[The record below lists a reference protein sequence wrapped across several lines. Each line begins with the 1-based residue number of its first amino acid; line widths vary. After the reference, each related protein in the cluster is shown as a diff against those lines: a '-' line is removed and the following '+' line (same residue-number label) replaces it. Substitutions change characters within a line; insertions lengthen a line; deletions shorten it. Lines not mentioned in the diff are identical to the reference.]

1 MAFQSYRLRRAAIF
15 FLSLCLLALCMTGWF
30 ALFGPDVKSVHGFF
44 FLTSSAIGYA
54 AFYMLP
60 ALLLLLPL
68 IWCKSK
74 ISAMIW
80 ACLSAI
86 AGGSVLVILTID
98 AAILFRYGY
107 HINGLVINLL
117 CTRGGFRSMGLDS
130 ATLIPAFA
138 LVAFIYAICLAL
150 GYLCFH
156 VAKMDAVCRKIC
168 RPSIMATIGGIWAIA
183 AAYSLLCTGHADF
196 FADTEILAQQD
207 ALPYIITVRMRSMLR
222 RLGFKEPD
230 RKKIPAFADANSE
243 KASLKYPR
251 NDIKRNPNRRKYNI
265 IWLVAE
271 SLRADFLKE
280 DIMPETWK
288 YSQTAA
294 RFDNHYSGGHGTRPA
309 MFSMFYGLYGLNWD
323 VFMNQRR
330 GPVFIDWLL
339 EDNYQFLCQTSAD
352 FTYPE
357 FDKTIFSALH
367 QDVLIEMD
375 QTKKPWQRDEKL
387 IDDLIAFVQ
396 NRDKSRP
403 FFTFGFFE
411 STHAPYTFPES
422 AVIREDY
429 MKKINYTTV
438 SAKDAQQLYNR
449 DCNAAHYLDILFAK
463 VVAMIDADPE
473 LRDNTIVVFTGDHG
487 EEFFEKGR
495 LGHNSTFSEEQIRIP
510 LILKFPG
517 ATPSVCEKMTHHTD
531 IVPTIAPYLGV
542 ETAAEEY
549 CIGHDLM
556 ANYDRKFFLVCG
568 WNLAVLVNHDYKF
581 MVPMSMKSA
590 FRSNDL
596 HHRDD
601 SPCTEEEDDSF
612 ISRFADQ
619 LTGIQ
624 EELHRFIDR

>member
-1 MAFQSYRLRRAAIF
+1 MAFQSSRLPRTFIF
-15 FLSLCLLALCMTGWF
+15 FSLLCLLELCMTGWF
-30 ALFGPDVKSVHGFF
+30 ARFGPDVKTVHGFF
-44 FLTSSAIGYA
+44 FLTCSAIAYSV
-54 AFYMLP
+54 FYMLP
-60 ALLLLLPL
+60 ALILLLPSL
-68 IWCKSK
+68 WCKSALV
-74 ISAMIW
+74 AMAW
-80 ACLSAI
+80 VCLSAF
-86 AGGSVLVILTID
+86 AGGTTLVITVID
-98 AAILFRYGY
+98 AGILYRYGY

-130 ATLIPAFA
+130 ATLAPAFA
-138 LVAFIYAICLAL
+138 LVAIIYAVCFAI
-150 GYLCFH
+150 GYACFH
-156 VAKMDAVCRKIC
+156 WKKMDVVCGKIC
-168 RPSIMATIGGIWAIA
+168 RPAVMATLGGIWAVA
-183 AAYSLLCTGHADF
+183 FGYSLLCTGHADF

-207 ALPYIITVRMRSMLR
+207 ALPYIVTVRMRKFLR

-251 NDIKRNPNRRKYNI
+251 QDIVRNPNRKKYNI

-280 DIMPETWK
+280 DIMPRTWK
-288 YSQTAA
+288 YAQTAA

-339 EDNYQFLCQTSAD
+339 EDDYQFLCQTSAD

-357 FDKTIFSALH
+357 FDKTIFAALH
-367 QDVLIEMD
+367 QDVLVEVEAK
-375 QTKKPWQRDEKL
+375 TPWQKDEKL
-387 IDDLIAFVQ
+387 IDDLISFVK

-429 MKKINYTTV
+429 MKKINYATV
-438 SAKDAQQLYNR
+438 SEKDAQQLYNR
-449 DCNAAHYLDILFAK
+449 DCNAAHYLDTLFAK
-463 VVAMIDADPE
+463 VTAMLDDDPE

-510 LILKFPG
+510 LILKLPG
-517 ATPSVCEKMTHHTD
+517 KTPSVCEKMTHHTD
-531 IVPTIAPYLGV
+531 IVPTLAPYLGV
-542 ETAAEEY
+542 ETPAADY
-549 CIGHDLM
+549 CLGHDLM
-556 ANYDRKFFLVCG
+556 DDYNRQFFLVCG
-568 WNLAVLVNHDYKF
+568 WKIAVLINHDYKF
-581 MVPMSMKSA
+581 MLPMSMRSA
-590 FRSNDL
+590 FKSNSL
-596 HHRDD
+596 QHRDD

-612 ISRFADQ
+612 ISRFASQ
-619 LTGIQ
+619 LAEVQ
-624 EELHRFIDR
+624 EELYRFIDR

>member
-1 MAFQSYRLRRAAIF
+1 MAFQSSRLPRTFIF
-15 FLSLCLLALCMTGWF
+15 FSLLCLLELCMTGWF
-30 ALFGPDVKSVHGFF
+30 AWFGPDVKTVHGFF
-44 FLTSSAIGYA
+44 FLTCSAIAYSV
-54 AFYMLP
+54 FYMLP
-60 ALLLLLPL
+60 ALILLLPSL
-68 IWCKSK
+68 WCKSALV
-74 ISAMIW
+74 AMAW
-80 ACLSAI
+80 VCLSAF
-86 AGGSVLVILTID
+86 AGGTTLVITVID
-98 AAILFRYGY
+98 AGILYRYGY

-117 CTRGGFRSMGLDS
+117 CTRGGSRSMGLDS
-130 ATLIPAFA
+130 ATLAPAFA
-138 LVAFIYAICLAL
+138 LVAIIYAVCFAI
-150 GYLCFH
+150 GYACYH
-156 VAKMDAVCRKIC
+156 WKKMDVVCGKIC
-168 RPSIMATIGGIWAIA
+168 RPAVMATLGGIWAVA
-183 AAYSLLCTGHADF
+183 FGYSLLCTGHADF

-207 ALPYIITVRMRSMLR
+207 ALPYIVTVRMRKFLR

-251 NDIKRNPNRRKYNI
+251 QDIVRNPNRKKYNI

-280 DIMPETWK
+280 DIMPRTWK
-288 YSQTAA
+288 YAQTAA

-357 FDKTIFSALH
+357 FDKTIFAALH
-367 QDVLIEMD
+367 QDVLVEVEAK
-375 QTKKPWQRDEKL
+375 TPWQKDEKL
-387 IDDLIAFVQ
+387 IDDLISFVK

-429 MKKINYTTV
+429 MKKINYATV
-438 SAKDAQQLYNR
+438 SEKDAQQLYNR
-449 DCNAAHYLDILFAK
+449 DCNAAHYLDTLFAK
-463 VVAMIDADPE
+463 VTAMLDDDPE

-510 LILKFPG
+510 LILKLPG
-517 ATPSVCEKMTHHTD
+517 KTPSVCEKMTHHTD
-531 IVPTIAPYLGV
+531 IVPTLAPYLGV
-542 ETAAEEY
+542 ETPAADY
-549 CIGHDLM
+549 CLGHDLM
-556 ANYDRKFFLVCG
+556 DDYNRQFFLVCG
-568 WNLAVLVNHDYKF
+568 WKIAVLINHDYKF
-581 MVPMSMKSA
+581 MLPMSMRSA
-590 FRSNDL
+590 FKSNSL
-596 HHRDD
+596 QHRDD

-612 ISRFADQ
+612 ISRFASQ
-619 LTGIQ
+619 LAEVQ

>member
-1 MAFQSYRLRRAAIF
+1 MAFQSSRLPRTFIF
-15 FLSLCLLALCMTGWF
+15 FSLLCLLELCMTGWF
-30 ALFGPDVKSVHGFF
+30 AWFGPDVKTVHGFF
-44 FLTSSAIGYA
+44 FLTCSAIAYSV
-54 AFYMLP
+54 FYMLP
-60 ALLLLLPL
+60 ALILLLPSL
-68 IWCKSK
+68 WCKSALV
-74 ISAMIW
+74 AMAW
-80 ACLSAI
+80 VCLSAF
-86 AGGSVLVILTID
+86 AGGTTLVITVID
-98 AAILFRYGY
+98 AGILYRYGY

-130 ATLIPAFA
+130 ATLAPAFA
-138 LVAFIYAICLAL
+138 LVAIIYAVCFAI
-150 GYLCFH
+150 GYACFH
-156 VAKMDAVCRKIC
+156 WKKMDVVCGKIC
-168 RPSIMATIGGIWAIA
+168 RPAVMATLGGIWAVA
-183 AAYSLLCTGHADF
+183 FGYSLLCTGHADF

-207 ALPYIITVRMRSMLR
+207 ALPYIVTVRMRKFLR

-251 NDIKRNPNRRKYNI
+251 QDIVRNPNRKKYNI

-280 DIMPETWK
+280 DIMPRTWK
-288 YSQTAA
+288 YAQTAA

-339 EDNYQFLCQTSAD
+339 EDDYQFLCQTSAD

-357 FDKTIFSALH
+357 FDKTIFAALH
-367 QDVLIEMD
+367 QDVLVEVD
-375 QTKKPWQRDEKL
+375 AKTPWQKDEKL
-387 IDDLIAFVQ
+387 IDDLISFVK

-429 MKKINYTTV
+429 MKKINYATV
-438 SAKDAQQLYNR
+438 SEKDAQQLYNR
-449 DCNAAHYLDILFAK
+449 DCNAAHYLDTLFAK
-463 VVAMIDADPE
+463 VTAMLDDDPE

-510 LILKFPG
+510 LILKLPG
-517 ATPSVCEKMTHHTD
+517 KTPSVCEKMTHHTD
-531 IVPTIAPYLGV
+531 IVPTLAPYLGV
-542 ETAAEEY
+542 ETPAADY
-549 CIGHDLM
+549 CLGHDLM
-556 ANYDRKFFLVCG
+556 DDYNRQFFLVCG
-568 WNLAVLVNHDYKF
+568 WKIAVLINHDYKF
-581 MVPMSMKSA
+581 MLPMSMRSA
-590 FRSNDL
+590 FKSNSL
-596 HHRDD
+596 QHRDD

-612 ISRFADQ
+612 ISRFASQ
-619 LTGIQ
+619 LAEVQ
-624 EELHRFIDR
+624 EELYRFIDR

>member
-1 MAFQSYRLRRAAIF
+1 MAFQSSRLPRTFIF
-15 FLSLCLLALCMTGWF
+15 FSLLCLLELCMTGWF
-30 ALFGPDVKSVHGFF
+30 ARFGPDVKTVHGFF
-44 FLTSSAIGYA
+44 FLTCSAIAYSV
-54 AFYMLP
+54 FYMLP
-60 ALLLLLPL
+60 ALLLLLPSL
-68 IWCKSK
+68 WCKSAK
-74 ISAMIW
+74 AAMAW
-80 ACLSAI
+80 ACLSAF
-86 AGGSVLVILTID
+86 AGGTTLVITVID
-98 AAILFRYGY
+98 AGILFRYGY
-107 HINGLVINLL
+107 HINGLGINLL

-130 ATLIPAFA
+130 ATLAPAFA
-138 LVAFIYAICLAL
+138 LVAIIYAVCFAI
-150 GYLCFH
+150 GYACFH
-156 VAKMDAVCRKIC
+156 WKKMDVVCGKIC
-168 RPSIMATIGGIWAIA
+168 RPAVMATLGGIWAVA
-183 AAYSLLCTGHADF
+183 FGYSLLCTGHADF

-207 ALPYIITVRMRSMLR
+207 ALPYIVTVRMRKFLR

-251 NDIKRNPNRRKYNI
+251 QDIVRNPNRKKYNI

-280 DIMPETWK
+280 DIMPRTWK
-288 YSQTAA
+288 YAQTAA

-339 EDNYQFLCQTSAD
+339 EDDYQFLCQTSAD

-357 FDKTIFSALH
+357 FDKTIFAALH
-367 QDVLIEMD
+367 QDVLVEVD
-375 QTKKPWQRDEKL
+375 AKTPWQKDEKL
-387 IDDLIAFVQ
+387 IDDLISFVK

-429 MKKINYTTV
+429 MKKINYATV
-438 SAKDAQQLYNR
+438 SEKDAQQLYNR
-449 DCNAAHYLDILFAK
+449 DCNAAHYLDTLFAK
-463 VVAMIDADPE
+463 VTAMLDDDPE

-487 EEFFEKGR
+487 EEFFENGR

-510 LILKFPG
+510 LILKLPG
-517 ATPSVCEKMTHHTD
+517 KTPSVCEKMTHHTD
-531 IVPTIAPYLGV
+531 IVPTLAPYLGV
-542 ETAAEEY
+542 ETPAADY
-549 CIGHDLM
+549 CLGHDLM
-556 ANYDRKFFLVCG
+556 DDYNRQFFLVCG
-568 WNLAVLVNHDYKF
+568 WKIAVLINHDYKF
-581 MVPMSMKSA
+581 MLPMSMRSA
-590 FRSNDL
+590 FKSNSL
-596 HHRDD
+596 QHRDD

-612 ISRFADQ
+612 ISRFASQ
-619 LTGIQ
+619 LAEVQ

>member
-1 MAFQSYRLRRAAIF
+1 MAFQSSRLPRTITF
-15 FLSLCLLALCMTGWF
+15 FSLLCLLELCMTGWF
-30 ALFGPDVKSVHGFF
+30 ARFGPDVKTVHGFF
-44 FLTSSAIGYA
+44 FLTSSAIAYSV
-54 AFYMLP
+54 FYMLP
-60 ALLLLLPL
+60 ALLLLLPSL
-68 IWCKSK
+68 WCKSSK
-74 ISAMIW
+74 VAMAW
-80 ACLSAI
+80 ACLSAF
-86 AGGSVLVILTID
+86 AGGTTLVITVID
-98 AAILFRYGY
+98 AGILYRYGY

-130 ATLIPAFA
+130 ATLAPAFA
-138 LVAFIYAICLAL
+138 LVAIIYAVCFAI
-150 GYLCFH
+150 GYACYH
-156 VAKMDAVCRKIC
+156 WKKMDVVCGKIC
-168 RPSIMATIGGIWAIA
+168 RSAVMATLGAIWAVSFG
-183 AAYSLLCTGHADF
+183 YSLLCTGHADF

-207 ALPYIITVRMRSMLR
+207 ALPYIVTVRMRKFLR
-222 RLGFKEPD
+222 KLGFKEPD

-251 NDIKRNPNRRKYNI
+251 QDIVRNPNRKKYNI

-280 DIMPETWK
+280 DIMPQTWK
-288 YSQTAA
+288 YAQTAA

-339 EDNYQFLCQTSAD
+339 EDDYQFLCQTSAD

-357 FDKTIFSALH
+357 FDKTIFAALH
-367 QDVLIEMD
+367 QDVLVEVEAK
-375 QTKKPWQRDEKL
+375 TPWQKDEKL
-387 IDDLIAFVQ
+387 IDDLLAFVK

-411 STHAPYTFPES
+411 STHAPYTFPDS

-429 MKKINYTTV
+429 MKKINYATV

-449 DCNAAHYLDILFAK
+449 DCNAAHYLDTLFAK
-463 VVAMIDADPE
+463 VIAMLDEDPE

-510 LILKFPG
+510 LILKLPG
-517 ATPSVCEKMTHHTD
+517 ATPSVCNKMTHHTD
-531 IVPTIAPYLGV
+531 IVPTLAPYLGI
-542 ETAAEEY
+542 ETPSADY
-549 CIGHDLM
+549 CIGYNLM
-556 ANYDRKFFLVCG
+556 ADYDRQYFLVCG
-568 WNLAVLVNHDYKF
+568 WKIAVLINHDYKF
-581 MVPMSMKSA
+581 MLPMSMRSA
-590 FRSNDL
+590 FKSNDL
-596 HHRDD
+596 QHRDD
-601 SPCTEEEDDSF
+601 SPCTEEEDDTF
-612 ISRFADQ
+612 ISRFAAQ
-619 LTGIQ
+619 LAGIQ

>member
-1 MAFQSYRLRRAAIF
+1 MAFQSSRLPRTFIF
-15 FLSLCLLALCMTGWF
+15 FSLLCLLELCMTGWF
-30 ALFGPDVKSVHGFF
+30 AWFGPDVKTVHGFF
-44 FLTSSAIGYA
+44 FLTCSAIAYSV
-54 AFYMLP
+54 FYMLP
-60 ALLLLLPL
+60 ALILLLPSL
-68 IWCKSK
+68 WCKSALV
-74 ISAMIW
+74 AMAW
-80 ACLSAI
+80 VCLSAF
-86 AGGSVLVILTID
+86 AGGTTLVITVID
-98 AAILFRYGY
+98 AGILYRYGY

-130 ATLIPAFA
+130 ATLAPAFA
-138 LVAFIYAICLAL
+138 LVAIIYAVCFAI
-150 GYLCFH
+150 GYACFH
-156 VAKMDAVCRKIC
+156 WKKMDVVCGKIC
-168 RPSIMATIGGIWAIA
+168 RPAVMATLGGIWAVA
-183 AAYSLLCTGHADF
+183 FGYSLLCTGHADF

-207 ALPYIITVRMRSMLR
+207 ALPYIVTVRMRKFLR

-251 NDIKRNPNRRKYNI
+251 QDIVRNPNRKKYNI

-280 DIMPETWK
+280 DIMPRTWK
-288 YSQTAA
+288 YAQTAA

-357 FDKTIFSALH
+357 FDKTIFAALH
-367 QDVLIEMD
+367 QDVLVEVEAK
-375 QTKKPWQRDEKL
+375 TPWQKDEKL
-387 IDDLIAFVQ
+387 IDDLISFVK

-429 MKKINYTTV
+429 MKKINYATV
-438 SAKDAQQLYNR
+438 SEKDAQQLYNR
-449 DCNAAHYLDILFAK
+449 DCNAAHYLDTLFAK
-463 VVAMIDADPE
+463 VTAMLDDDPE

-510 LILKFPG
+510 LILKLPG
-517 ATPSVCEKMTHHTD
+517 KTPSVCEKMTHHTD
-531 IVPTIAPYLGV
+531 IVPTLAPYLGV
-542 ETAAEEY
+542 ETPAADY
-549 CIGHDLM
+549 CLGHDLM
-556 ANYDRKFFLVCG
+556 DDYNRQFFLVCG
-568 WNLAVLVNHDYKF
+568 WKIAVLINHDYKF
-581 MVPMSMKSA
+581 MLPMSMRSA
-590 FRSNDL
+590 FKSNSL
-596 HHRDD
+596 QHRDD

-612 ISRFADQ
+612 ISRFASQ
-619 LTGIQ
+619 LAEVQ
-624 EELHRFIDR
+624 EELYRFIDR

>member
-1 MAFQSYRLRRAAIF
+1 MAFQSSRLPRTFIF
-15 FLSLCLLALCMTGWF
+15 FSLLCLLELCMTGWF
-30 ALFGPDVKSVHGFF
+30 ARFGPDVKTVHGFF
-44 FLTSSAIGYA
+44 FLTCSAIAYSV
-54 AFYMLP
+54 FYMLP
-60 ALLLLLPL
+60 ALILLLPSL
-68 IWCKSK
+68 WCKSALV
-74 ISAMIW
+74 AMAW
-80 ACLSAI
+80 VCLSAF
-86 AGGSVLVILTID
+86 AGGTTLVITVID
-98 AAILFRYGY
+98 AGILYRYGY

-130 ATLIPAFA
+130 ATLAPAFA
-138 LVAFIYAICLAL
+138 LVAIIYAVCFAI
-150 GYLCFH
+150 GYACFH
-156 VAKMDAVCRKIC
+156 WKKMDVVCGKIC
-168 RPSIMATIGGIWAIA
+168 RPAVMATLGGIWAVA
-183 AAYSLLCTGHADF
+183 FGYSLLCTGHADF

-207 ALPYIITVRMRSMLR
+207 ALPYIVTVRMRKFLR

-251 NDIKRNPNRRKYNI
+251 QDIVRNPNRKKYNI

-280 DIMPETWK
+280 DIMPRTWK
-288 YSQTAA
+288 YAQTAA

-357 FDKTIFSALH
+357 FDKTIFAALH
-367 QDVLIEMD
+367 QDVLVEVD
-375 QTKKPWQRDEKL
+375 AKTPWQKDEKL
-387 IDDLIAFVQ
+387 IDDLISFVK

-429 MKKINYTTV
+429 MKKINYATV
-438 SAKDAQQLYNR
+438 SEKDAQQLYNR
-449 DCNAAHYLDILFAK
+449 DCNAAHYLDTLFAK
-463 VVAMIDADPE
+463 VTAMLDDDPE

-510 LILKFPG
+510 LILKLPG
-517 ATPSVCEKMTHHTD
+517 KTPSVCEKMTHHTD
-531 IVPTIAPYLGV
+531 IVPTLAPYLGV
-542 ETAAEEY
+542 ETPAADY
-549 CIGHDLM
+549 CLGHDLM
-556 ANYDRKFFLVCG
+556 DDYNRQFFLVCG
-568 WNLAVLVNHDYKF
+568 WKIAVLINHDYKF
-581 MVPMSMKSA
+581 MLPMSMRSA
-590 FRSNDL
+590 FKSNSL
-596 HHRDD
+596 QHRDD

-612 ISRFADQ
+612 ISRFASQ
-619 LTGIQ
+619 LAEVQ

>member
-1 MAFQSYRLRRAAIF
+1 MAFQSSRLPRTFIF
-15 FLSLCLLALCMTGWF
+15 FSLLCLLELCMTGWF
-30 ALFGPDVKSVHGFF
+30 ARFGPDVKTVHGFF
-44 FLTSSAIGYA
+44 FLTCSAIAYSV
-54 AFYMLP
+54 FYMLP
-60 ALLLLLPL
+60 ALILLLPSL
-68 IWCKSK
+68 WCKSALV
-74 ISAMIW
+74 AMAW
-80 ACLSAI
+80 VCLSAF
-86 AGGSVLVILTID
+86 AGGTTLVITVID
-98 AAILFRYGY
+98 AGILYRYGY

-130 ATLIPAFA
+130 ATLAPAFA
-138 LVAFIYAICLAL
+138 LVAIIYAVCFAI
-150 GYLCFH
+150 GYACFH
-156 VAKMDAVCRKIC
+156 WKKMDVVCGKIC
-168 RPSIMATIGGIWAIA
+168 RPAVMATLGGIWAVA
-183 AAYSLLCTGHADF
+183 FGYSLLCTGHADF

-207 ALPYIITVRMRSMLR
+207 ALPYIVTVRMRKFLR

-251 NDIKRNPNRRKYNI
+251 QDIVRNPNRKKYNI

-280 DIMPETWK
+280 DIMPRTWK
-288 YSQTAA
+288 YAQTAA

-357 FDKTIFSALH
+357 FDKTIFAALH
-367 QDVLIEMD
+367 QDVLVEVEAK
-375 QTKKPWQRDEKL
+375 TPWQKDEKL
-387 IDDLIAFVQ
+387 IDDLISFVK

-429 MKKINYTTV
+429 MKKINYATV
-438 SAKDAQQLYNR
+438 SEKDAQQLYNR
-449 DCNAAHYLDILFAK
+449 DCNAAHYLDTLFAK
-463 VVAMIDADPE
+463 VTAMLDDDQE

-510 LILKFPG
+510 LILKLPG
-517 ATPSVCEKMTHHTD
+517 KTPSVCEKMTHHTD
-531 IVPTIAPYLGV
+531 IVPTLAPYLGV
-542 ETAAEEY
+542 ETPAADY
-549 CIGHDLM
+549 CLGHDLM
-556 ANYDRKFFLVCG
+556 DDYNRQFFLVCG
-568 WNLAVLVNHDYKF
+568 WKIAVLINHDYKF
-581 MVPMSMKSA
+581 MLPMSMRSA
-590 FRSNDL
+590 FKSNSL
-596 HHRDD
+596 QHRDD

-612 ISRFADQ
+612 ISRFASQ
-619 LTGIQ
+619 LAEVQ

>member
-1 MAFQSYRLRRAAIF
+1 MAFQSSRLPRTFIF
-15 FLSLCLLALCMTGWF
+15 FSLLCLLELCMTGWF
-30 ALFGPDVKSVHGFF
+30 ARFGPDVKTVHGFF
-44 FLTSSAIGYA
+44 FLTCSAIAYSV
-54 AFYMLP
+54 FYMLP
-60 ALLLLLPL
+60 ALILLLPSL
-68 IWCKSK
+68 WCKSALV
-74 ISAMIW
+74 AMAW
-80 ACLSAI
+80 VCLSAF
-86 AGGSVLVILTID
+86 AGGTTLVITVID
-98 AAILFRYGY
+98 AGILYRYGY

-130 ATLIPAFA
+130 ATLAPAFA
-138 LVAFIYAICLAL
+138 LVAIIYAVCFAI
-150 GYLCFH
+150 GYACYH
-156 VAKMDAVCRKIC
+156 WKKMDIVCGKIC
-168 RPSIMATIGGIWAIA
+168 RPAVMATLGGICAVA
-183 AAYSLLCTGHADF
+183 FGYSLLCTGHADF

-207 ALPYIITVRMRSMLR
+207 ALPYIVTVRMRKFLR

-251 NDIKRNPNRRKYNI
+251 QDIVRNPNRKKYNI

-280 DIMPETWK
+280 DIMPRTWK
-288 YSQTAA
+288 YAQTAA

-339 EDNYQFLCQTSAD
+339 EDDYQFLCQTSAD

-357 FDKTIFSALH
+357 FDKTIFAALH
-367 QDVLIEMD
+367 QDVLVEVD
-375 QTKKPWQRDEKL
+375 AKTPWQKDEKL
-387 IDDLIAFVQ
+387 IDDLISFVK

-429 MKKINYTTV
+429 MKKINYATV
-438 SAKDAQQLYNR
+438 SEKDAQQLYNR
-449 DCNAAHYLDILFAK
+449 DCNAAHYLDTLFAK
-463 VVAMIDADPE
+463 VTAMLDDDPE

-510 LILKFPG
+510 LILKLPG
-517 ATPSVCEKMTHHTD
+517 KTPSVCEKMTHHTD
-531 IVPTIAPYLGV
+531 IVPTLAPYLGV
-542 ETAAEEY
+542 ETPAADY
-549 CIGHDLM
+549 CLGHDLM
-556 ANYDRKFFLVCG
+556 DDYNRQFFLVCG
-568 WNLAVLVNHDYKF
+568 WKIAVLINHDYKF
-581 MVPMSMKSA
+581 MLPMSMRSA
-590 FRSNDL
+590 FKSNDL
-596 HHRDD
+596 QHRDD

-612 ISRFADQ
+612 ISRFASQ
-619 LTGIQ
+619 LAGVQ

>member
-1 MAFQSYRLRRAAIF
+1 MAFQSSRLPRTFIF
-15 FLSLCLLALCMTGWF
+15 FSLLCLLELCMTGWF
-30 ALFGPDVKSVHGFF
+30 ARFGPDVKTVHGFF
-44 FLTSSAIGYA
+44 FLTCSAIAYSV
-54 AFYMLP
+54 FYMLP
-60 ALLLLLPL
+60 ALILLLPSL
-68 IWCKSK
+68 WCKSALV
-74 ISAMIW
+74 AMAW
-80 ACLSAI
+80 VCLSAF
-86 AGGSVLVILTID
+86 AGGTTLVITVID
-98 AAILFRYGY
+98 AGILYRYGY

-130 ATLIPAFA
+130 ATLAPAFA
-138 LVAFIYAICLAL
+138 LVAIIYAVCFAI
-150 GYLCFH
+150 GYACFH
-156 VAKMDAVCRKIC
+156 WKKMDVVCGKIC
-168 RPSIMATIGGIWAIA
+168 RPAVMATLGGIWAVA
-183 AAYSLLCTGHADF
+183 FGYSLLCTGHADF

-207 ALPYIITVRMRSMLR
+207 ALPYIVTVRMRKFLR

-251 NDIKRNPNRRKYNI
+251 QDIVRNPNRKKYNI

-280 DIMPETWK
+280 DIMPRTWK
-288 YSQTAA
+288 YAQTAA

-339 EDNYQFLCQTSAD
+339 EDDYQFLCQTSAD

-357 FDKTIFSALH
+357 FDKTIFAALH
-367 QDVLIEMD
+367 QDVLVE
-375 QTKKPWQRDEKL
+375 
-387 IDDLIAFVQ
+387 V
-396 NRDKSRP
+396 
-403 FFTFGFFE
+403 E

-429 MKKINYTTV
+429 MKKINYATV
-438 SAKDAQQLYNR
+438 SEKDAQQLYNR
-449 DCNAAHYLDILFAK
+449 DCNAAHYLDTLFAK
-463 VVAMIDADPE
+463 VTAMLDDDPE

-510 LILKFPG
+510 LILKLPG
-517 ATPSVCEKMTHHTD
+517 KTPSVCEKMTHHTD
-531 IVPTIAPYLGV
+531 IVPTLAPYLGV
-542 ETAAEEY
+542 ETPAADY
-549 CIGHDLM
+549 CLGHDLM
-556 ANYDRKFFLVCG
+556 GDYNRQFFLVCG
-568 WNLAVLVNHDYKF
+568 WKIAVLINHDYKF
-581 MVPMSMKSA
+581 MLPMSMRSA
-590 FRSNDL
+590 FKSNDL
-596 HHRDD
+596 QHRDD

-612 ISRFADQ
+612 ISRFASQ
-619 LTGIQ
+619 LAGVQ

>member
-1 MAFQSYRLRRAAIF
+1 R
-15 FLSLCLLALCMTGWF
+15 
-30 ALFGPDVKSVHGFF
+30 
-44 FLTSSAIGYA
+44 
-54 AFYMLP
+54 P
-60 ALLLLLPL
+60 AV
-68 IWCKSK
+68 
-74 ISAMIW
+74 M
-80 ACLSAI
+80 
-86 AGGSVLVILTID
+86 
-98 AAILFRYGY
+98 
-107 HINGLVINLL
+107 
-117 CTRGGFRSMGLDS
+117 
-130 ATLIPAFA
+130 ATL
-138 LVAFIYAICLAL
+138 
-150 GYLCFH
+150 
-156 VAKMDAVCRKIC
+156 
-168 RPSIMATIGGIWAIA
+168 GGIWAVA
-183 AAYSLLCTGHADF
+183 FGYSLLCTGHADF

-207 ALPYIITVRMRSMLR
+207 ALPYIVTVRMRKFLR

-251 NDIKRNPNRRKYNI
+251 QDIVRNPNRKKYNI

-280 DIMPETWK
+280 DIMPRTWK
-288 YSQTAA
+288 YAQTAA

-357 FDKTIFSALH
+357 FDKTIFAALH
-367 QDVLIEMD
+367 QDVLVEVEAK
-375 QTKKPWQRDEKL
+375 TPWQKDEKL
-387 IDDLIAFVQ
+387 IDDLISFVK

-429 MKKINYTTV
+429 MKKINYATV
-438 SAKDAQQLYNR
+438 SEKDAQQLYNR
-449 DCNAAHYLDILFAK
+449 DCNAAHYLDTLFAK
-463 VVAMIDADPE
+463 VTAMLDDDPE

-510 LILKFPG
+510 LILKLPG
-517 ATPSVCEKMTHHTD
+517 KTPSVCEKMTHHTD
-531 IVPTIAPYLGV
+531 IVPTLAPYLGV
-542 ETAAEEY
+542 ETPAADY
-549 CIGHDLM
+549 CLGHDLM
-556 ANYDRKFFLVCG
+556 DDYNRQFFLVCG
-568 WNLAVLVNHDYKF
+568 WKIAVLINHDYKF
-581 MVPMSMKSA
+581 MLPMSMRSA
-590 FRSNDL
+590 FKSNSL
-596 HHRDD
+596 QHRDD

-612 ISRFADQ
+612 ISRFASQ
-619 LTGIQ
+619 LAEVQ
-624 EELHRFIDR
+624 EELYRFIDR

>member
-1 MAFQSYRLRRAAIF
+1 MAFQSSRLPRTFIF
-15 FLSLCLLALCMTGWF
+15 FSLLCLLELCMTGWF
-30 ALFGPDVKSVHGFF
+30 ARFGPDVKTVQGFF
-44 FLTSSAIGYA
+44 FLTCSAIAYSV
-54 AFYMLP
+54 FYMLP
-60 ALLLLLPL
+60 ALILLLPSL
-68 IWCKSK
+68 WCKSALV
-74 ISAMIW
+74 AMAW
-80 ACLSAI
+80 VCLSAF
-86 AGGSVLVILTID
+86 AGGTTLVITVID
-98 AAILFRYGY
+98 AGILYRYGY

-130 ATLIPAFA
+130 ATLAPAFA
-138 LVAFIYAICLAL
+138 LVAIIYAVCFAI
-150 GYLCFH
+150 GYACFH
-156 VAKMDAVCRKIC
+156 WKKMDVVCGKIC
-168 RPSIMATIGGIWAIA
+168 RPAVMATLGGIWAVA
-183 AAYSLLCTGHADF
+183 FGYSLLCTGHADF

-207 ALPYIITVRMRSMLR
+207 ALPYIVTVRMRKFLR

-251 NDIKRNPNRRKYNI
+251 QDIVRNPNRKKYNI

-280 DIMPETWK
+280 DIMPRTWK
-288 YSQTAA
+288 YAQTAA

-339 EDNYQFLCQTSAD
+339 EDDYQFLCQTSAD

-357 FDKTIFSALH
+357 FDKTIFAALH
-367 QDVLIEMD
+367 QNVLVEVEAK
-375 QTKKPWQRDEKL
+375 TPWQKDEKL
-387 IDDLIAFVQ
+387 IDDLISFVK

-429 MKKINYTTV
+429 MKKINYATV
-438 SAKDAQQLYNR
+438 SEKDAQQLYNR
-449 DCNAAHYLDILFAK
+449 DCNAAHYLDTLFAK
-463 VVAMIDADPE
+463 VTAMLDDDPE

-510 LILKFPG
+510 LILKLPG
-517 ATPSVCEKMTHHTD
+517 KTPSVCEKMTHHTD
-531 IVPTIAPYLGV
+531 IVPTLAPYLGV
-542 ETAAEEY
+542 ETPAADY
-549 CIGHDLM
+549 CLGHDLM
-556 ANYDRKFFLVCG
+556 DDYNRQFFLVCG
-568 WNLAVLVNHDYKF
+568 WKIAVLINHDYKF
-581 MVPMSMKSA
+581 MLPMSMRSA
-590 FRSNDL
+590 FKSNSL
-596 HHRDD
+596 QHRDD

-612 ISRFADQ
+612 ISRFASQ
-619 LTGIQ
+619 LAEVQ

>member
-1 MAFQSYRLRRAAIF
+1 MAFQSSRLPRTFIF
-15 FLSLCLLALCMTGWF
+15 FSLLCLLELCMTGWF
-30 ALFGPDVKSVHGFF
+30 ARFGPDVKTVQGFF
-44 FLTSSAIGYA
+44 FLTCSAIAYSV
-54 AFYMLP
+54 FYMLP
-60 ALLLLLPL
+60 ALILLLPSL
-68 IWCKSK
+68 WCKSALV
-74 ISAMIW
+74 AMAW
-80 ACLSAI
+80 VCLSAF
-86 AGGSVLVILTID
+86 AGGTTLVITVID
-98 AAILFRYGY
+98 AGILYRYGY

-130 ATLIPAFA
+130 ATLAPAFA
-138 LVAFIYAICLAL
+138 LVAIIYAVCFAI
-150 GYLCFH
+150 GYACFH
-156 VAKMDAVCRKIC
+156 WKKMDVVCGKIC
-168 RPSIMATIGGIWAIA
+168 RPAVMATLGGIWAVA
-183 AAYSLLCTGHADF
+183 FGYSLLCTGHADF

-207 ALPYIITVRMRSMLR
+207 ALPYIVTVRMRKFLR

-251 NDIKRNPNRRKYNI
+251 QDIVRNPNRKKYNI

-280 DIMPETWK
+280 DIMPRTWK
-288 YSQTAA
+288 YAQTAA

-357 FDKTIFSALH
+357 FDKTIFAALH
-367 QDVLIEMD
+367 QDVLVEVEAK
-375 QTKKPWQRDEKL
+375 TPWQKDEKL
-387 IDDLIAFVQ
+387 IDDLISFVK

-429 MKKINYTTV
+429 MKKINYATV
-438 SAKDAQQLYNR
+438 SEKDAQQLYNR
-449 DCNAAHYLDILFAK
+449 DCNAAHYLDTLFAK
-463 VVAMIDADPE
+463 VTAMLDDDQE

-510 LILKFPG
+510 LILKLPG
-517 ATPSVCEKMTHHTD
+517 KTPSVCEKMTHHTD
-531 IVPTIAPYLGV
+531 IVPTLAPYLGV
-542 ETAAEEY
+542 ETPAADY
-549 CIGHDLM
+549 CLGHDLM
-556 ANYDRKFFLVCG
+556 DDYNRQFFLVCG
-568 WNLAVLVNHDYKF
+568 WKIAVLINHDYKF
-581 MVPMSMKSA
+581 MLPMSMRSA
-590 FRSNDL
+590 FKSNSL
-596 HHRDD
+596 QHRDD

-612 ISRFADQ
+612 ISRFASQ
-619 LTGIQ
+619 LAEVQ

>member
-1 MAFQSYRLRRAAIF
+1 MAFQSSRLPRTFIF
-15 FLSLCLLALCMTGWF
+15 FSLLCLLELCMTGWF
-30 ALFGPDVKSVHGFF
+30 AWFGPDVKTVQGFF
-44 FLTSSAIGYA
+44 FLTCSAIAYSV
-54 AFYMLP
+54 FYMLP
-60 ALLLLLPL
+60 ALILLLPSL
-68 IWCKSK
+68 WCKSALV
-74 ISAMIW
+74 AMAW
-80 ACLSAI
+80 VCLSAF
-86 AGGSVLVILTID
+86 AGGTTLVITVID
-98 AAILFRYGY
+98 AGILYRYGY

-130 ATLIPAFA
+130 ATLAPSFA
-138 LVAFIYAICLAL
+138 LVAIIYAVCFAI
-150 GYLCFH
+150 GYACFH
-156 VAKMDAVCRKIC
+156 WKKMDVVCGKIC
-168 RPSIMATIGGIWAIA
+168 RPAVMATLGGIWAVA
-183 AAYSLLCTGHADF
+183 FGYSLLCTGHADF

-207 ALPYIITVRMRSMLR
+207 ALPYIVTVRMRKFLR

-251 NDIKRNPNRRKYNI
+251 QDIVRNPNRKKYNI

-280 DIMPETWK
+280 DIMPRTWK
-288 YSQTAA
+288 YAQTAA

-357 FDKTIFSALH
+357 FDKTIFAALH
-367 QDVLIEMD
+367 QDVLVEVEAK
-375 QTKKPWQRDEKL
+375 TPWQKDEKL
-387 IDDLIAFVQ
+387 IDDLISFVK

-429 MKKINYTTV
+429 MKKINYATV
-438 SAKDAQQLYNR
+438 SEKDAQQLYNR
-449 DCNAAHYLDILFAK
+449 DCNAAHYLDTLFAK
-463 VVAMIDADPE
+463 VTAMLDDDPE

-510 LILKFPG
+510 LILKLPG
-517 ATPSVCEKMTHHTD
+517 KTPSVCEKMTHHTD
-531 IVPTIAPYLGV
+531 IVPTLAPYLGV
-542 ETAAEEY
+542 ETPAADY
-549 CIGHDLM
+549 CLGHDLIDDY
-556 ANYDRKFFLVCG
+556 NRQFFLVCG
-568 WNLAVLVNHDYKF
+568 WKIAVLINHDYKF
-581 MVPMSMKSA
+581 MLPMSMRSA
-590 FRSNDL
+590 FKSNSL
-596 HHRDD
+596 QHRDD

-612 ISRFADQ
+612 ISRFASQ
-619 LTGIQ
+619 LAEVQ

>member
-1 MAFQSYRLRRAAIF
+1 MAFQSSRLPRTFIF
-15 FLSLCLLALCMTGWF
+15 FSLLCLLELCMTGWF
-30 ALFGPDVKSVHGFF
+30 ARFGPDVKTVHGFF
-44 FLTSSAIGYA
+44 FLTCSAIAYSV
-54 AFYMLP
+54 FYMLP
-60 ALLLLLPL
+60 ALILLLPSL
-68 IWCKSK
+68 WCKSALV
-74 ISAMIW
+74 AMAW
-80 ACLSAI
+80 VCLSAF
-86 AGGSVLVILTID
+86 AGGTTLVITVID
-98 AAILFRYGY
+98 AGILYRYGY

-130 ATLIPAFA
+130 ATLAPAFA
-138 LVAFIYAICLAL
+138 LVAIIYAVCFAI
-150 GYLCFH
+150 GYACFH
-156 VAKMDAVCRKIC
+156 WKKMDVVCGKIC
-168 RPSIMATIGGIWAIA
+168 RPAVMATLGGIWAVA
-183 AAYSLLCTGHADF
+183 FGYSLLCTGHADF

-207 ALPYIITVRMRSMLR
+207 ALPYIVTVRMRKFLR

-251 NDIKRNPNRRKYNI
+251 QDIVRNPNRKKYNI

-280 DIMPETWK
+280 DIMPRTWK
-288 YSQTAA
+288 YAQTAA

-357 FDKTIFSALH
+357 FDKTIFAALH
-367 QDVLIEMD
+367 QDVLVEVEAK
-375 QTKKPWQRDEKL
+375 TPWQKDEKL
-387 IDDLIAFVQ
+387 IDDLISFVK

-429 MKKINYTTV
+429 MKKINYATV
-438 SAKDAQQLYNR
+438 SEKDAQQLYNR
-449 DCNAAHYLDILFAK
+449 DCNAAHYLDTLFAK
-463 VVAMIDADPE
+463 VTAMLDDDPE

-510 LILKFPG
+510 LILKLPG
-517 ATPSVCEKMTHHTD
+517 KTPSVCEKMTHHTD
-531 IVPTIAPYLGV
+531 IVPTLAPYLGV
-542 ETAAEEY
+542 ETPAADY
-549 CIGHDLM
+549 CLGHDLM
-556 ANYDRKFFLVCG
+556 DDYNRQFFLVCG
-568 WNLAVLVNHDYKF
+568 WKIAVLINHDYKF
-581 MVPMSMKSA
+581 MLPMSMRSA
-590 FRSNDL
+590 FKSNSL
-596 HHRDD
+596 QHRDD

-612 ISRFADQ
+612 ISRFASQ
-619 LTGIQ
+619 LAEVQ
-624 EELHRFIDR
+624 EELYRFIDR

>member
-1 MAFQSYRLRRAAIF
+1 MAFQSSRLPRTFIF
-15 FLSLCLLALCMTGWF
+15 FSLLCLLELCMTGWF
-30 ALFGPDVKSVHGFF
+30 AWFGPDVKTVQGFF
-44 FLTSSAIGYA
+44 FLTCSAIAYSV
-54 AFYMLP
+54 FYMLP
-60 ALLLLLPL
+60 ALILLLPSL
-68 IWCKSK
+68 WCKSALV
-74 ISAMIW
+74 AMAW
-80 ACLSAI
+80 VCLSAF
-86 AGGSVLVILTID
+86 AGGTTLVITVID
-98 AAILFRYGY
+98 AGILYRYGY

-130 ATLIPAFA
+130 ATLAPSFA
-138 LVAFIYAICLAL
+138 LVAIIYAVCFAI
-150 GYLCFH
+150 GYACFH
-156 VAKMDAVCRKIC
+156 WKKMDVVCGKIC
-168 RPSIMATIGGIWAIA
+168 RPAVMATLGGIWAVA
-183 AAYSLLCTGHADF
+183 FGYSLLCTGHADF

-207 ALPYIITVRMRSMLR
+207 ALPYIVTVRMRKFLR

-251 NDIKRNPNRRKYNI
+251 QDIVRNPNRKKYNI

-280 DIMPETWK
+280 DIMPRTWK
-288 YSQTAA
+288 YAQTAA

-339 EDNYQFLCQTSAD
+339 EDDYQFLCQTSAD

-357 FDKTIFSALH
+357 FDKTIFAALH
-367 QDVLIEMD
+367 QDVLVEVEAK
-375 QTKKPWQRDEKL
+375 TPWQKDEKL
-387 IDDLIAFVQ
+387 IDDLISFVK

-429 MKKINYTTV
+429 MKKINYATV
-438 SAKDAQQLYNR
+438 SEKDAQQLYNR
-449 DCNAAHYLDILFAK
+449 DCNAAHYLDTLFAK
-463 VVAMIDADPE
+463 VTAMLDDDPE

-510 LILKFPG
+510 LILKLPG
-517 ATPSVCEKMTHHTD
+517 KTPSVCEKMTHHTD
-531 IVPTIAPYLGV
+531 IVPTLAPYLGV
-542 ETAAEEY
+542 ETPAADY
-549 CIGHDLM
+549 CLGHDLIDDY
-556 ANYDRKFFLVCG
+556 NRQFFLVCG
-568 WNLAVLVNHDYKF
+568 WKIAVLINHDYKF
-581 MVPMSMKSA
+581 MLPMSMRSA
-590 FRSNDL
+590 FKSNSL
-596 HHRDD
+596 QHRDD

-612 ISRFADQ
+612 ISRFASQ
-619 LTGIQ
+619 LAEVQ

>member
-1 MAFQSYRLRRAAIF
+1 MAFQSSRLPRTFIF
-15 FLSLCLLALCMTGWF
+15 FSLLCLLELCMTGWF
-30 ALFGPDVKSVHGFF
+30 ACFGPDVKTVHGFF
-44 FLTSSAIGYA
+44 FLTCSAIAYSV
-54 AFYMLP
+54 FYMLP
-60 ALLLLLPL
+60 ALILLLPSL
-68 IWCKSK
+68 WCKSALV
-74 ISAMIW
+74 AMAW
-80 ACLSAI
+80 VCLSAF
-86 AGGSVLVILTID
+86 AGGTTLVITVID
-98 AAILFRYGY
+98 AGILYRYGY

-130 ATLIPAFA
+130 ATLAPAFA
-138 LVAFIYAICLAL
+138 LVAIIYAVCFAI
-150 GYLCFH
+150 GYACFH
-156 VAKMDAVCRKIC
+156 WKKMDVVCGKIC
-168 RPSIMATIGGIWAIA
+168 RPAVMATLGGIWAVA
-183 AAYSLLCTGHADF
+183 FGYSLLCTGHADF

-207 ALPYIITVRMRSMLR
+207 ALPYIVTVRMRKFLR

-251 NDIKRNPNRRKYNI
+251 QDIVRNPNRKKYNI

-280 DIMPETWK
+280 DIMPRTWK
-288 YSQTAA
+288 YAQTAA

-357 FDKTIFSALH
+357 FDKTIFAALH
-367 QDVLIEMD
+367 QDVLVEVEAK
-375 QTKKPWQRDEKL
+375 TPWQKDEKL
-387 IDDLIAFVQ
+387 IDDLISFVK

-429 MKKINYTTV
+429 MKKINYATV
-438 SAKDAQQLYNR
+438 SEKDAQQLYNR
-449 DCNAAHYLDILFAK
+449 DCNAAHYLDTLFAK
-463 VVAMIDADPE
+463 VTAMLDDDPE

-510 LILKFPG
+510 LILKLPG
-517 ATPSVCEKMTHHTD
+517 KTPSVCEKMTHHTD
-531 IVPTIAPYLGV
+531 IVPTLAPYLGV
-542 ETAAEEY
+542 ETPAADY
-549 CIGHDLM
+549 CLGHDLM
-556 ANYDRKFFLVCG
+556 DDYNRQFFLVCG
-568 WNLAVLVNHDYKF
+568 WKIAVLINHDYKF
-581 MVPMSMKSA
+581 MLPMSMRSA
-590 FRSNDL
+590 FKSNSL
-596 HHRDD
+596 QHRDD

-612 ISRFADQ
+612 ISRFASQ
-619 LTGIQ
+619 LAEVQ
-624 EELHRFIDR
+624 EELYRFIDR

>member
-1 MAFQSYRLRRAAIF
+1 MAFQSSRLPRTFIF
-15 FLSLCLLALCMTGWF
+15 FSLLCLLELCMTGWF
-30 ALFGPDVKSVHGFF
+30 AWFGPDVKTVHGFF
-44 FLTSSAIGYA
+44 FLTCSAIAYSV
-54 AFYMLP
+54 FYMLP
-60 ALLLLLPL
+60 ALILLLPSL
-68 IWCKSK
+68 WCKSALV
-74 ISAMIW
+74 AMAW
-80 ACLSAI
+80 VCLSAF
-86 AGGSVLVILTID
+86 AGGTTLVITVID
-98 AAILFRYGY
+98 AGILYRYGY

-130 ATLIPAFA
+130 ATLAPAFA
-138 LVAFIYAICLAL
+138 LVAIIYAVCFAI
-150 GYLCFH
+150 GYACFH
-156 VAKMDAVCRKIC
+156 WKKMDVVCGKIC
-168 RPSIMATIGGIWAIA
+168 RPAVMATLGGIWAVA
-183 AAYSLLCTGHADF
+183 FGYSLLCTGHADF

-207 ALPYIITVRMRSMLR
+207 ALPYIVTVRMRKFLR

-251 NDIKRNPNRRKYNI
+251 QDIVRNPNRKKYNI

-280 DIMPETWK
+280 DIMPRTWK
-288 YSQTAA
+288 YAQTAA

-357 FDKTIFSALH
+357 FDKTIFAALH
-367 QDVLIEMD
+367 QDVLVEVEAK
-375 QTKKPWQRDEKL
+375 TPWQKDEKL
-387 IDDLIAFVQ
+387 IDDLISFVK

-429 MKKINYTTV
+429 MKKINYATV
-438 SAKDAQQLYNR
+438 SEKDAQQLYNR
-449 DCNAAHYLDILFAK
+449 DCNAAHYLDTLFAK
-463 VVAMIDADPE
+463 VTAMLDDDPE

-510 LILKFPG
+510 LILKLPG
-517 ATPSVCEKMTHHTD
+517 KTPSVCEKMTHHTD
-531 IVPTIAPYLGV
+531 IVPTLAPYLGV
-542 ETAAEEY
+542 ETPAADY
-549 CIGHDLM
+549 CLGHDLM
-556 ANYDRKFFLVCG
+556 DDYNRQFFLVCG
-568 WNLAVLVNHDYKF
+568 WKIAVLINHDYKF
-581 MVPMSMKSA
+581 MLPMSMRSA
-590 FRSNDL
+590 FKSNSL
-596 HHRDD
+596 QHRDD

-612 ISRFADQ
+612 ISRFASQ
-619 LTGIQ
+619 LAEVQ

>member
-1 MAFQSYRLRRAAIF
+1 MAFQSSRLPRTFIF
-15 FLSLCLLALCMTGWF
+15 FSLLCLLELCMTGWF
-30 ALFGPDVKSVHGFF
+30 AWFGPDVKTVHGFF
-44 FLTSSAIGYA
+44 FLTCSAIAYSV
-54 AFYMLP
+54 FYMLP
-60 ALLLLLPL
+60 ALILLLPSL
-68 IWCKSK
+68 WCKSALV
-74 ISAMIW
+74 AMAW
-80 ACLSAI
+80 VCLSAF
-86 AGGSVLVILTID
+86 AGGTTLVITVID
-98 AAILFRYGY
+98 AGILYRYGY

-130 ATLIPAFA
+130 ATLAPAFA
-138 LVAFIYAICLAL
+138 LVAIIYAVCFAI
-150 GYLCFH
+150 GYACFH
-156 VAKMDAVCRKIC
+156 WKKMDVVCGKIC
-168 RPSIMATIGGIWAIA
+168 RPAVMATLGGIWAVA
-183 AAYSLLCTGHADF
+183 FGYSLLCTGHADF

-207 ALPYIITVRMRSMLR
+207 ALPYIVTVRMRKFLR
-222 RLGFKEPD
+222 KIGCKEPD

-251 NDIKRNPNRRKYNI
+251 QDIVRNPNRKKYNI

-280 DIMPETWK
+280 DIMPRTWK
-288 YSQTAA
+288 YAQTAA

-339 EDNYQFLCQTSAD
+339 EDDYQFLCQTSAD

-357 FDKTIFSALH
+357 FDKTIFAALH
-367 QDVLIEMD
+367 QDVLVEVEAK
-375 QTKKPWQRDEKL
+375 TPWQKDEKL
-387 IDDLIAFVQ
+387 IDDLISFVK

-429 MKKINYTTV
+429 MKKINYATV
-438 SAKDAQQLYNR
+438 SEKDAQQLYNR
-449 DCNAAHYLDILFAK
+449 DCNAAHYLDTLFAK
-463 VVAMIDADPE
+463 VTAMLDDDPE

-510 LILKFPG
+510 LILKLPG
-517 ATPSVCEKMTHHTD
+517 KTPSVCEKMTHHTD
-531 IVPTIAPYLGV
+531 IVPTLAPYLGV
-542 ETAAEEY
+542 ETPAADY
-549 CIGHDLM
+549 CLGHDLM
-556 ANYDRKFFLVCG
+556 DDYNRQFFLVCG
-568 WNLAVLVNHDYKF
+568 WKIAVLINHDYKF
-581 MVPMSMKSA
+581 MLPMSMRSA
-590 FRSNDL
+590 FKSNSL
-596 HHRDD
+596 QHRDD

-612 ISRFADQ
+612 ISRFASQ
-619 LTGIQ
+619 LAEVQ

>member
-1 MAFQSYRLRRAAIF
+1 MGFHSYRLRKATFF
-15 FLSLCLLALCMTGWF
+15 FLSLCLLELCLTCWF
-30 ALFGPDVKSVHGFF
+30 AWFGPDVKSLHGFL
-44 FLTSSAIGYA
+44 FLASSAIAYSVL
-54 AFYMLP
+54 YMLP
-60 ALLLLLPL
+60 ALFLLLPL
-68 IWCKSK
+68 LWCKSK
-74 ISAMIW
+74 IMAMVW

-86 AGGSVLVILTID
+86 AGGTTLIISMID
-98 AAILFRYGY
+98 AGILYRYGY

-138 LVAFIYAICLAL
+138 VLAFVYIICLAL
-150 GYLCFH
+150 GYCCFH
-156 VAKMDAVCRKIC
+156 VAKMDAVCIKTC
-168 RPSIMATIGGIWAIA
+168 RPSVMATLGGVWAIA
-183 AAYSLLCTGHADF
+183 FAFSMLCTGHADF
-196 FADTEILAQQD
+196 YANTEILAQHE
-207 ALPYIITVRMRSMLR
+207 ALPIIVTVRMRRMLR
-222 RLGFKEPD
+222 KLGCKEPD
-230 RKKIPAFADANSE
+230 RKKIPEISDPDSE
-243 KASLKYPR
+243 KTSLKYPR
-251 NDIKRNPNRRKYNI
+251 IAVKRNPNHRKYNI

-280 DIMPETWK
+280 DIMPETWNFA
-288 YSQTAA
+288 QTAC
-294 RFDNHYSGGHGTRPA
+294 RFANHYSGGHGTRPA

-339 EDNYQFLCQTSAD
+339 KDNYQFLCQTSAD

-357 FDKTIFSALH
+357 FDKTIFAALD
-367 QDVLIEMD
+367 QDVLVEVEAK
-375 QTKKPWQRDEKL
+375 TAWQKDEKL
-387 IDDLIAFVQ
+387 IDDLLAFVK

-429 MKKINYTTV
+429 MQKINYTTV

-449 DCNAAHYLDILFAK
+449 DCNAAHYLDTLFAK
-463 VVAMIDADPE
+463 VIAMLDADPE

-517 ATPSVCEKMTHHTD
+517 ATPSACEKMTHHTD
-531 IVPTIAPYLGV
+531 IVPTLAPYLGV
-542 ETAAEEY
+542 ETAPADY

-556 ANYDRKFFLVCG
+556 ADYNRQFFLVCG
-568 WNLAVLVNHDYKF
+568 WKIAVLINQDYKF
-581 MVPMSMKSA
+581 MVPLSMRGA
-590 FRSNDL
+590 FRNNDL
-596 HHRDD
+596 KHRDD

>member
-1 MAFQSYRLRRAAIF
+1 MAFQPNRLRKAAIF
-15 FLSLCLLALCMTGWF
+15 FLSLCLLSLCMTSWF
-30 ALFGPDVKSVHGFF
+30 AQFGPDVKSVRGFF
-44 FLTSSAIGYA
+44 FLASSAIAYSA
-54 AFYMLP
+54 LYMLP

-74 ISAMIW
+74 CIAMAW
-80 ACLSAI
+80 ACLSAF
-86 AGGSVLVILTID
+86 AGGTTLVISMID
-98 AAILFRYGY
+98 AGILYRYGY

-130 ATLIPAFA
+130 ATLVPAI
-138 LVAFIYAICLAL
+138 LLITVIYAICLAI

-156 VAKMDAVCRKIC
+156 VAKMDAICAKIC
-168 RPSIMATIGGIWAIA
+168 RPSILVTLSVIWAVA
-183 AAYSLLCTGHADF
+183 FTYSMLCTGYADF

-207 ALPYIITVRMRSMLR
+207 ALPYIVTVRMRKMLR

-230 RKKIPAFADANSE
+230 RKQILAFADAKSE

-251 NDIKRNPNRRKYNI
+251 NDIVRNPNRRKYNI

-294 RFDNHYSGGHGTRPA
+294 RFENHYSGGHGTRPA

-339 EDNYQFLCQTSAD
+339 EDDYQFLCQTSAD

-357 FDKTIFSALH
+357 FDKTIFAALP
-367 QDVLIEMD
+367 QDVLVEVD
-375 QTKKPWQRDEKL
+375 AKTPWQKDEKL
-387 IDDLIAFVQ
+387 IDDLLAFVK
-396 NRDKSRP
+396 NRDRSRP

-429 MKKINYTTV
+429 MQKINYTTV
-438 SAKDAQQLYNR
+438 SAKDARQLYNR
-449 DCNAAHYLDILFAK
+449 DCNAAHYLDMLFAK
-463 VVAMIDADPE
+463 VVAMLDSDPE

-510 LILKFPG
+510 LVIKLPG

-531 IVPTIAPYLGV
+531 IVPTLAPFLGV
-542 ETAAEEY
+542 ETDAADY

-556 ANYDRKFFLVCG
+556 TDYNRQFFLVCG
-568 WNLAVLVNHDYKF
+568 WKIAVLVNHDYKF
-581 MVPMSMKSA
+581 MVPMSMQSA
-590 FRSNDL
+590 FRNNDL
-596 HHRDD
+596 KHRDD
-601 SPCTEEEDDSF
+601 SPCTEKEDDSF

>member
-1 MAFQSYRLRRAAIF
+1 MAFQSSRLPRTFIF
-15 FLSLCLLALCMTGWF
+15 FSLLCLLELCMTGWF
-30 ALFGPDVKSVHGFF
+30 ARFGPDVKTVHGFF
-44 FLTSSAIGYA
+44 FLTCSAIAYSV
-54 AFYMLP
+54 FYMLP
-60 ALLLLLPL
+60 ALILLLPSL
-68 IWCKSK
+68 WCKSALV
-74 ISAMIW
+74 AMAW
-80 ACLSAI
+80 VCLSAF
-86 AGGSVLVILTID
+86 AGGTTLVITVID
-98 AAILFRYGY
+98 AGILYRYGY

-130 ATLIPAFA
+130 ATLAPAFA
-138 LVAFIYAICLAL
+138 LVAIIYAVCFAI
-150 GYLCFH
+150 GYACYH
-156 VAKMDAVCRKIC
+156 WKKMDVVCGKIC
-168 RPSIMATIGGIWAIA
+168 RPAVMATLGGIWAVA
-183 AAYSLLCTGHADF
+183 FGYSLLCTGHADF

-207 ALPYIITVRMRSMLR
+207 ALPYIVTVRMRKFLR

-251 NDIKRNPNRRKYNI
+251 QDIVRNPNRKKYNI

-280 DIMPETWK
+280 DIMPRTWK
-288 YSQTAA
+288 YAQTAA

-339 EDNYQFLCQTSAD
+339 EDDYQFLCQTSAD

-357 FDKTIFSALH
+357 FDKTIFAALH
-367 QDVLIEMD
+367 QDVLVEVD
-375 QTKKPWQRDEKL
+375 AKTPWQKDEKL
-387 IDDLIAFVQ
+387 IDDLISFVK

-429 MKKINYTTV
+429 MKKINYATV
-438 SAKDAQQLYNR
+438 SEKDAQQLYNR
-449 DCNAAHYLDILFAK
+449 DCNAAHYLDTLFAK
-463 VVAMIDADPE
+463 VTAMLDDDPE

-510 LILKFPG
+510 LILKLPG
-517 ATPSVCEKMTHHTD
+517 KTPSVCEKMTHHTD
-531 IVPTIAPYLGV
+531 IVPTLAPYLGV
-542 ETAAEEY
+542 ETPAADY
-549 CIGHDLM
+549 CLGHDLM
-556 ANYDRKFFLVCG
+556 GDYNRQFFLVCG
-568 WNLAVLVNHDYKF
+568 WKIAVLINHDYKF
-581 MVPMSMKSA
+581 MLPMSMRSA
-590 FRSNDL
+590 FKSNDL
-596 HHRDD
+596 QHRDD

-612 ISRFADQ
+612 ISRFASQ
-619 LTGIQ
+619 LAEVQ

>member
-1 MAFQSYRLRRAAIF
+1 MTFQSSRLPRAAMF
-15 FLSLCLLALCMTGWF
+15 FILLCLLALCMTGWF
-30 ALFGPDVKSVHGFF
+30 ARFGPDVKTVHGFF
-44 FLTSSAIGYA
+44 FLTSSAIAYSA
-54 AFYMLP
+54 LYMLP
-60 ALLLLLPL
+60 ALLLLLPSL
-68 IWCKSK
+68 WCKSAK
-74 ISAMIW
+74 TAMAW
-80 ACLSAI
+80 SCLSAI
-86 AGGSVLVILTID
+86 AGGTTLVISMID
-98 AAILFRYGY
+98 AAILYRYGY

-130 ATLIPAFA
+130 ATLAPAFI
-138 LVAFIYAICLAL
+138 LVAVIYIVCLAIS
-150 GYLCFH
+150 YACFH
-156 VAKMDAVCRKIC
+156 WKKMKAVSEKIC
-168 RPSIMATIGGIWAIA
+168 RPAILTTLAGIWAVA
-183 AAYSLLCTGHADF
+183 FVYSLLCTGHADF

-207 ALPYIITVRMRSMLR
+207 ALPYIVTVRMRKFLR
-222 RLGFKEPD
+222 SLGFKEPD

-251 NDIKRNPNRRKYNI
+251 QDIVRNPNRKKYNI

-280 DIMPETWK
+280 DIMPQTWK
-288 YSQTAA
+288 YAQTAA

-339 EDNYQFLCQTSAD
+339 EDDYQFLCQTSAD

-367 QDVLIEMD
+367 QDVLVEVD

-387 IDDLIAFVQ
+387 IDDLISFVK

-429 MKKINYTTV
+429 MQKINYATV

-449 DCNAAHYLDILFAK
+449 DCNAAHYLDTLFAK
-463 VVAMIDADPE
+463 VVAMLDDDPE

-510 LILKFPG
+510 LIIKLPG

-531 IVPTIAPYLGV
+531 IVPTLAPYLGV
-542 ETAAEEY
+542 ETPAQEY
-549 CIGHDLM
+549 CLGHDLM
-556 ANYDRKFFLVCG
+556 ANYDRQYFLVCG
-568 WNLAVLVNHDYKF
+568 WNLAVLINHDYKF
-581 MVPMSMKSA
+581 MLPMSMRSA
-590 FRSNDL
+590 FKSNDL
-596 HHRDD
+596 QHRDD
-601 SPCTEEEDDSF
+601 SPCTEEEDDTF
-612 ISRFADQ
+612 ISRFASQ
-619 LTGIQ
+619 LAGIQ

>member
-1 MAFQSYRLRRAAIF
+1 MAFQSSRLPRTFIF
-15 FLSLCLLALCMTGWF
+15 FSLLCLLELCMTGWF
-30 ALFGPDVKSVHGFF
+30 AWFGPDVKTVHGFF
-44 FLTSSAIGYA
+44 FLTCSAIAYSV
-54 AFYMLP
+54 FYMLP
-60 ALLLLLPL
+60 ALILLLPSL
-68 IWCKSK
+68 WCKSALV
-74 ISAMIW
+74 AMAW
-80 ACLSAI
+80 VCLSAF
-86 AGGSVLVILTID
+86 AGGTTLVITVID
-98 AAILFRYGY
+98 AGILYRYGY

-130 ATLIPAFA
+130 ATLAPAFA
-138 LVAFIYAICLAL
+138 LVAIIYAVCFAI
-150 GYLCFH
+150 GYACCH
-156 VAKMDAVCRKIC
+156 WKKMDVVCGKIC
-168 RPSIMATIGGIWAIA
+168 RPAVMATLGGIWAVA
-183 AAYSLLCTGHADF
+183 FGYSLLCTGHADF

-207 ALPYIITVRMRSMLR
+207 ALPYIVTVRMRKFLR

-251 NDIKRNPNRRKYNI
+251 QDIVRNPNRKKYNI

-280 DIMPETWK
+280 DIMPRTWK
-288 YSQTAA
+288 YAQTAA

-339 EDNYQFLCQTSAD
+339 EDDYQFLCQTSAD

-357 FDKTIFSALH
+357 FDKTIFAALH
-367 QDVLIEMD
+367 QDVLVEVEAK
-375 QTKKPWQRDEKL
+375 TPWQKDEKL
-387 IDDLIAFVQ
+387 IDDLISFVK

-429 MKKINYTTV
+429 MKKINYATV
-438 SAKDAQQLYNR
+438 SEKDAQQLYNR
-449 DCNAAHYLDILFAK
+449 DCNAAHYLDTLFAK
-463 VVAMIDADPE
+463 VTAMLDDDPE

-510 LILKFPG
+510 LILKLPG
-517 ATPSVCEKMTHHTD
+517 KTPSVCEKMTHHTD
-531 IVPTIAPYLGV
+531 IVPTLAPYLGV
-542 ETAAEEY
+542 ETPAADY
-549 CIGHDLM
+549 CLGHDLM
-556 ANYDRKFFLVCG
+556 DDYNRQFFLVCG
-568 WNLAVLVNHDYKF
+568 WKIAVLINHDYKF
-581 MVPMSMKSA
+581 MLPMSMRSA
-590 FRSNDL
+590 FKSNSL
-596 HHRDD
+596 QHRDD

-612 ISRFADQ
+612 ISRFASQ
-619 LTGIQ
+619 LAEVQ